1 MQIEVMCLGTIREKL
16 RCREVGGMGDRGGGG
31 GVNKV
36 LNMGGQPIMGGGLLK
51 NRGV

>member
-1 MQIEVMCLGTIREKL
+1 MQIEVMCLGTIRERL
-16 RCREVGGMGDRGGGG
+16 RCREVGGTGDRGRV

>member
-1 MQIEVMCLGTIREKL
+1 MQIEVMCLGTIRERL
-16 RCREVGGMGDRGGGG
+16 RCCEVGGMGV

>member
-1 MQIEVMCLGTIREKL
+1 MKLGEWGI
-16 RCREVGGMGDRGGGG
+16 GGGG
-31 GVNKV
+31 VGVNKV